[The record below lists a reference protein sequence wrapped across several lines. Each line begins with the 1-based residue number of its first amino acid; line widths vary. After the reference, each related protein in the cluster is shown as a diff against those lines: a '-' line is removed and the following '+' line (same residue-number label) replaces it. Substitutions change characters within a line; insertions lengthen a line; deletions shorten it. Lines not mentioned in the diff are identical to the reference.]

1 MSKKVLKN
9 KEKKESADNFFK
21 FDLFKKI
28 LIALFLVFLLFF
40 IFRGI
45 TGNAVYSD
53 FGYQLDRAIYQIQ
66 PFIQFFL
73 GAEDYSGQLLFERFL
88 FFLVI
93 LSIVSVVLK
102 GTDLFKDQKKIVM
115 LLSVIISILSV
126 RYISFEWI
134 KTTAMSY
141 AVLGIALMS
150 FLPFLIYF
158 FFLKGFA
165 PNSSGLRKIG
175 WILFACIYFGLS
187 LTAENNYYGKVYL
200 WTGLA
205 SLAFLFLD
213 GTINR
218 YMTMEKLRV
227 SGSNNTEEA
236 VIKIRRKMAELKDDL
251 TKGIIDN
258 NYYNKHMKQLN
269 DNLRVVLKH
278 SF

>member
-1 MSKKVLKN
+1 MSKKVFKN
-9 KEKKESADNFFK
+9 KEKKERVAFSK
-21 FDLFKKI
+21 FDLLKKI
-28 LIALFLVFLLFF
+28 LIALFLVLLLFF
-40 IFRGI
+40 VFRGI

-115 LLSVIISILSV
+115 LLSIIVSILSV

-134 KTTAMSY
+134 MTAAMSY

-175 WILFACIYFGLS
+175 WILFACIYFGLAY
-187 LTAENNYYGKVYL
+187 TTENNYYGKVYL
-200 WTGLA
+200 LTGLA
-205 SLAFLFLD
+205 SLVFLAVD
-213 GTINR
+213 KTIVR
-218 YMTMEKLRV
+218 YMMMEKLRA

-236 VIKIRRKMAELKDDL
+236 VIKIRRKMADLKSDL
-251 TKGIIDN
+251 DRGIITPQ
-258 NYYNKHMKQLN
+258 YYGEHMKQLN